1 MLQRVART
9 QCCFVAFGNSS
20 AAIDFCLSE
29 TVVAQV
35 GCSSLPARWHLGSDA
50 SPFDQPPIGSRD
62 LFDLAADDLTIRS
75 DSSERE

>member
-1 MLQRVART
+1 MLQGVART
-9 QCCFVAFGNSS
+9 QCCFIAFGNSS
-20 AAIDFCLSE
+20 EAIDLCLCE

-50 SPFDQPPIGSRD
+50 SPFDPIGSRD